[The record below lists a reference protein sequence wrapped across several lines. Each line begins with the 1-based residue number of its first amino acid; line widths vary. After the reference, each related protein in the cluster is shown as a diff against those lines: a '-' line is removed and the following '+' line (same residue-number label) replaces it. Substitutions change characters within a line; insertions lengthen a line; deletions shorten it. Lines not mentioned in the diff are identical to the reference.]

1 MLSLYGYTTKRDLS
15 AISSFLIMGFW
26 GVFIALIVNMFLQ
39 STMLDKIISIYKLDK
54 NTTGKPDWIFENQV
68 VIP

>member
-1 MLSLYGYTTKRDLS
+1 MINAIQNISFDGVTGHQAFDKNGDTT
-15 AISSFLIMGFW
+15 
-26 GVFIALIVNMFLQ
+26 
-39 STMLDKIISIYKLDK
+39 DKIISIYKLDK